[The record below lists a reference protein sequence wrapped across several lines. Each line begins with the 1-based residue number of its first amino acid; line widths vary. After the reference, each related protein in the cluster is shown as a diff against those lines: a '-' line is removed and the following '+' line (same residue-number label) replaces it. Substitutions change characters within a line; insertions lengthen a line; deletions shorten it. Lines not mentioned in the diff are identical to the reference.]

1 VPTTAR
7 AVPTT
12 VKAAAR
18 RPEGRTALTCLFV
31 TCRVI
36 VRIGPEVAH
45 YPPGAT
51 FGPRTLLDYEF
62 VWLLSGSAQW
72 TCEEPGSTPA
82 DPPTRR
88 HVRPGM
94 LLLARPGMRDHFAW
108 DPARASVHA
117 FVHFR
122 VDDADLAAL
131 GSPETW
137 PISRELTPTD
147 PLAALCRY
155 ALWLGRGTPRGSPQK
170 APHKAPQPTPRRTQ
184 RTSQHDR
191 TADVVGF
198 LLDLFVRGPVPGDD
212 EGEEIHPYLAQ
223 LADHIRR
230 TWRGGGTTPLALT
243 EMAAAAGISTGHLSR
258 LFSAEYGIGPVAAI
272 ELVRLARSATLL
284 QRSNLT
290 VGAVASACG
299 FANPFHFSR
308 RFRAVYGVPPRNYRS
323 DRGSDDPLAPLTPAG
338 LLPLAHR
345 LLVED
350 A

>member
-1 VPTTAR
+1 M
-7 AVPTT
+7 
-12 VKAAAR
+12 
-18 RPEGRTALTCLFV
+18 
-31 TCRVI
+31 TCRVV

-51 FGPRTLLDYEF
+51 FGPRTLVDYEF
-62 VWLLSGSAQW
+62 VWLLAGSARW
-72 TCEEPGSTPA
+72 TCDEPDSTRPE
-82 DPPTRR
+82 PPTHR
-88 HVRPGM
+88 HLRPGT

-108 DPARASVHA
+108 DPTRASLHA

-122 VDDADLAAL
+122 VVEADLDTL
-131 GSPETW
+131 GPPETW
-137 PISRELTPTD
+137 PISRALTPAD

-155 ALWLGRGTPRGSPQK
+155 SLWLGRGRARGT
-170 APHKAPQPTPRRTQ
+170 QPGTTRTGQ
-184 RTSQHDR
+184 NDR
-191 TADVVGF
+191 TTDVLGF
-198 LLDLFVRGPVPGDD
+198 LLDLFVRGPVPADD
-212 EGEEIHPYLAQ
+212 EGDEIHPYLAR
-223 LADHIRR
+223 LADHLRR

-258 LFSAEYGIGPVAAI
+258 LFRAEYGIGPVAAI

-308 RFRAVYGVPPRNYRS
+308 RFRAVYGVPPRTYRT

-338 LLPLAHR
+338 LLPIAHR
-345 LLVED
+345 LLVDD